1 MPVRPRGRTGFIG
14 PGAVS
19 FPAPDGPTRVTIS
32 AISFA
37 VGATLI
43 RADIPALCGD
53 LAEVLR
59 GRDRGV
65 VVCDVTAMVRPDVVT
80 VEALAR
86 LCLTARRHGW
96 RLVVSGGSAALL
108 ELADLLGLT
117 DALFEPVRQPEQ
129 REQAGGVEEVVDR
142 RDPPG

>member
-1 MPVRPRGRTGFIG
+1 M
-14 PGAVS
+14 S
-19 FPAPDGPTRVTIS
+19 FPAPDGPTRVTTF

-37 VGATLI
+37 VGATLT
-43 RADIPALCGD
+43 RADITALCGD

-65 VVCDVTAMVRPDVVT
+65 VVCDVTGVRPDVIAL
-80 VEALAR
+80 EALAR
-86 LCLTARRHGW
+86 LSLTARRHGW
-96 RLVVSGGSAALL
+96 RLVVSGGSADLL

-117 DALFEPVRQPEQ
+117 DALLEPVRQPEQ

-142 RDPPG
+142 GDPSG

>member
-1 MPVRPRGRTGFIG
+1 MILR
-14 PGAVS
+14 AV
-19 FPAPDGPTRVTIS
+19 AGPTCVTTF

-37 VGATLI
+37 MDGTLT
-43 RADIPALCGD
+43 RADIPALCGR

-59 GRDRGV
+59 GRDPGV
-65 VVCDVTAMVRPDVVT
+65 VVCDVSGAIRPDVVT

-96 RLVVSGGSAALL
+96 RLVLSGASADLL
-108 ELADLLGLT
+108 ELADLLGL
-117 DALFEPVRQPEQ
+117 AGVLFQPLRQPEH
-129 REQAGGVEEVVDR
+129 RKQAGGVEEVVDR